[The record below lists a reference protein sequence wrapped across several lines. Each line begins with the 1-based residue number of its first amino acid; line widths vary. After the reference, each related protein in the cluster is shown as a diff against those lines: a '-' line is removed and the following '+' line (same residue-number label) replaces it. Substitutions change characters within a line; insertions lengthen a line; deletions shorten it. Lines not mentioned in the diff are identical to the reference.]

1 MGKETPHLIIP
12 ENLKPKD
19 LRFGSG
25 PSKIRAT
32 QIAALAAAN
41 PSYLGTSHRQKTVRD
56 VVKSL
61 RQGLA
66 SLFNL
71 PADYEVVIGNG
82 GTTAFWDAAI
92 FNLINENAQF
102 LSFGEFSNK
111 FAQAASTAP
120 FLKQVD
126 IIKSEPGDAPDYVP
140 NSMFDAYASAHNET
154 STGVMKE
161 VKRPSD
167 SALHLIDATS
177 AAGGAMVDPK
187 EFDVYYFGP
196 QKSFGSDGGLFVALM
211 SPLAI
216 ERIAQIKASKRWI
229 PPFLDLSIALE
240 NSRLEQTYNTPAL
253 ATIHM
258 FENQV
263 SWFNQQGGLSWSSN
277 RSKESSDHIYTW
289 AEKSGFA
296 KPFVNKKE
304 LRSTV
309 ITTID
314 FIDSISGDDIS
325 AILRANLIV
334 DTDAYRKLGKNQ
346 IRIGVFPSIELSDVQ
361 ALTNCI
367 DWIVEH
373 L

>member
-1 MGKETPHLIIP
+1 MSEVSHIVIP

-32 QIAALAAAN
+32 QLAALVAAN

-61 RQGLA
+61 REGLA
-66 SLFNL
+66 KLFNL
-71 PADYEVVIGNG
+71 PEGYEVVIGNG

-92 FNLINENAQF
+92 FSLIKESGQF

-111 FAQAASTAP
+111 FAVAAKNTP
-120 FLKQVD
+120 FLKEVE
-126 IIKSEPGDAPDYVP
+126 IIKSEPGDAPDYKP
-140 NSMFDAYASAHNET
+140 NSKFDVYATAHNET

-161 VKRPSD
+161 VKRPSGE
-167 SALHLIDATS
+167 ALHLIDATS

-211 SPLAI
+211 SPAAI
-216 ERIAQIKASKRWI
+216 KRIEEIKKTNRWQ
-229 PPFLDLSIALE
+229 PPFLDLTIALE
-240 NSRLEQTYNTPAL
+240 NSRLQQTYNTPAL

-263 SWFNQQGGLSWSSN
+263 SWFNENGGLKWSSN
-277 RSKESSDHIYTW
+277 KSKTSSDFLYHW
-289 AEKSGFA
+289 AESREFA
-296 KPFVNKKE
+296 KPFVEKKH
-304 LRSTV
+304 LRSSV
-309 ITTID
+309 VATID
-314 FIDSISGDDIS
+314 FVDSIDALQIS
-325 AILRANLIV
+325 AILRANGIV
-334 DTDAYRKLGKNQ
+334 DTDSYRKIGKNQ
-346 IRIGVFPSIELSDVQ
+346 IRIGVFPSVELSDVE

-367 DWIVEH
+367 DFIVEK